1 MSRSRGQFRAIPE
14 IAGGAALLFD
24 PHDSEE
30 LAMGI
35 RGMVNDQEL
44 RQGYVEKGLRRA
56 KEFTWEKSARE
67 TLQLFEE
74 VVRA

>member
-1 MSRSRGQFRAIPE
+1 M
-14 IAGGAALLFD
+14 LFD

-35 RGMVNDQEL
+35 RGMVDDLEL

-56 KEFTWEKSARE
+56 KQFTWEKCARE

-74 VVRA
+74 VVQG